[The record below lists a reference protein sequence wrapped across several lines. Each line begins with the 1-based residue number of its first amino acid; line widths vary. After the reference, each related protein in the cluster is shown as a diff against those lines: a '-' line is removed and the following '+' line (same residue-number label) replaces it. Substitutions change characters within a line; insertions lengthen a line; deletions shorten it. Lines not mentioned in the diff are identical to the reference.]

1 MWLLLL
7 LFPPRLEIS
16 QQLGT
21 HGAPGYART
30 LFLEPKKTSPQQGK
44 RRSSNFSSSDHLSYF
59 KTRKGDCRI
68 PWTKPPKAWMH
79 NAWYTVFLP
88 LLHTLKV
95 ELACG
100 GSLRSMHKHGAL
112 VKSEVQRHV
121 HSCPL
126 KSVFIRPTESSTL
139 YFLQNNAGLCVE
151 ASFILILVVLFTR
164 GSTEERRSCLYMHS
178 LYPSPLYCPSDTLA
192 FDLLMCYV
200 T

>member
-100 GSLRSMHKHGAL
+100 GSPSSMHKHGAL
-112 VKSEVQRHV
+112 VKSECSFVAIQKCFHQT
-121 HSCPL
+121 HWKL
-126 KSVFIRPTESSTL
+126 YTL
-139 YFLQNNAGLCVE
+139 FSPKQ
-151 ASFILILVVLFTR
+151 
-164 GSTEERRSCLYMHS
+164 RRSLCRSKLYSDLGGALHS
-178 LYPSPLYCPSDTLA
+178 WFYRREEE
-192 FDLLMCYV
+192 LLVYA
-200 T
+200 